1 MQMHRFRI
9 AGCVNGN
16 TVELPLLVAQPHH
29 TVILIH

>member
-1 MQMHRFRI
+1 MPLASLRI

-16 TVELPLLVAQPHH
+16 TVELPLLVAQPLH